1 MFLPKHITSVEHR
14 SIWYHCSHFRR

>member
-1 MFLPKHITSVEHR
+1 MHLPKHIASVEHR